1 MPKKKNNQNAL
12 NNGQWPFDREFYLI
26 LNQSV
31 GDGSWAK
38 KPDASFTYT
47 TLFDWVRVY
56 QKENNPETGID
67 SQYAEK
73 YARLLRFAG
82 TNPAWWLPD
91 KQMVN
96 IVDLKGRTVYKAEV
110 QGNETVKLPQGV
122 YVLNNKKVMVP

>member
-1 MPKKKNNQNAL
+1 M
-12 NNGQWPFDREFYLI
+12 I

-56 QKENNPETGID
+56 QKENNPDTGID
-67 SQYAEK
+67 SQYAENTLDF
-73 YARLLRFAG
+73 YVAPGQIRLVA
-82 TNPAWWLPD
+82 PD

-96 IVDLKGRTVYKAEV
+96 IVDLQGRTVYKAEV